1 LFSTAKSL
9 TQNWD
14 EAALAQALSAHP
26 RIGEKPAGS
35 AAEAALSRQEQGA
48 VNDRDAALARALR
61 EGNARY
67 EARFGRVFLIRA
79 KGRSGEEILQ
89 ALHARLENSD
99 AQEVR
104 AALEQ
109 LREITLLRLEGVITN
124 EHTQHP
130 YSRYFDGQTR
140 GGRDGSSATGREDAG
155 HGRDQRPGAHRR
167 VRSLSARGPLSAGGG
182 DRAWFSDTGRETIYP
197 CAQIDFVTGETADEH
212 FHLPFVIAP
221 GGWSTYRGS

>member
-1 LFSTAKSL
+1 MIALHDFNHLPHEKALALIHPCVALPEWADALALRRPYASRDELFSTASAL

-14 EAALAQALSAHP
+14 EAALAQALNAHP

-35 AAEAALSRQEQGA
+35 QAEAALSRQEQGE
-48 VNDRDAALARALR
+48 VNDRDADLARALR

-89 ALHARLENSD
+89 ALHTRLENSD

-109 LREITLLRLEGVITN
+109 LREITLLRLEGVIS
-124 EHTQHP
+124 E
-130 YSRYFDGQTR
+130 
-140 GGRDGSSATGREDAG
+140 
-155 HGRDQRPGAHRR
+155 
-167 VRSLSARGPLSAGGG
+167 
-182 DRAWFSDTGRETIYP
+182 
-197 CAQIDFVTGETADEH
+197 
-212 FHLPFVIAP
+212 
-221 GGWSTYRGS
+221 

>member
-1 LFSTAKSL
+1 MIALHDFNHLPHEKALALIHPCVALPGWADALVRWRPYASRDELFSTANAL

-14 EAALAQALSAHP
+14 EAALAKALSAHP

-35 AAEAALSRQEQGA
+35 QAEAALSRQEQGA
-48 VNDRDAALARALR
+48 VNDRDADLARALR

-109 LREITLLRLEGVITN
+109 LREITLLRLEGVIS
-124 EHTQHP
+124 E
-130 YSRYFDGQTR
+130 
-140 GGRDGSSATGREDAG
+140 
-155 HGRDQRPGAHRR
+155 
-167 VRSLSARGPLSAGGG
+167 
-182 DRAWFSDTGRETIYP
+182 
-197 CAQIDFVTGETADEH
+197 
-212 FHLPFVIAP
+212 
-221 GGWSTYRGS
+221 